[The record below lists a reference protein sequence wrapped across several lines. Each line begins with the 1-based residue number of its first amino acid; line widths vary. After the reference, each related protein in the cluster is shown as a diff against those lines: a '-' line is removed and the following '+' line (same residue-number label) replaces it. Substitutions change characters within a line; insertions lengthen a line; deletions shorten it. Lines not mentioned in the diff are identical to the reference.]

1 MQKLNKIEL
10 EQSLQKLW
18 EKRDSLT
25 SQEFSQEA
33 QNLYAQ
39 FEMRIDDLIS
49 HLTEIRE
56 WKGNIKVLQKDLNS
70 GTLRLV
76 NVHVQKRNDSND
88 EWVLSIY

>member
-56 WKGNIKVLQKDLNS
+56 RQGNIKVLQEDLNS
-70 GTLRLV
+70 GTLHLV

-88 EWVLSIY
+88 EWVLAIY